1 MRPEFDVIRELLEAA
16 RHEFEDYDA
25 SGEFRSLQTT
35 WKAEV
40 GFMLE
45 NLKEKAG
52 ELKSKEMELVER
64 EKAVSRRQASI
75 HQILECKECKRCK
88 NCHQI
93 IQREVISV

>member
-1 MRPEFDVIRELLEAA
+1 MIKTWKYKIYFHFSI
-16 RHEFEDYDA
+16 
-25 SGEFRSLQTT
+25 QTT

-40 GFMLE
+40 RGMLE

-88 NCHQI
+88 PCHQI
-93 IQREVISV
+93 IQREVIYFFCWWILFLFKSGATFW

>member
-1 MRPEFDVIRELLEAA
+1 
-16 RHEFEDYDA
+16 
-25 SGEFRSLQTT
+25 
-35 WKAEV
+35 
-40 GFMLE
+40 MLE

-88 NCHQI
+88 PCHQI
-93 IQREVISV
+93 IQREVILFLGEFCFVEIGCFLFDKEFLEKYQKCAFSYVLFSEST

>member
-1 MRPEFDVIRELLEAA
+1 
-16 RHEFEDYDA
+16 
-25 SGEFRSLQTT
+25 
-35 WKAEV
+35 
-40 GFMLE
+40 MLE

-88 NCHQI
+88 PCHQI
-93 IQREVISV
+93 IQREVILFLGEFCFVEIGCFLFDKEF